1 MMKRVIGID
10 LGGTKIN
17 TVVTDENGNEIFWRT
32 SQTPQYGV
40 VEALIEAFELALPF
54 CKDCTT
60 ALGIGSP
67 GYVNSRDGRILYSSG
82 VIQDWI
88 DIPLKEILE
97 EHFALPVIVENDAN
111 VAAIGEGWLGAA
123 CNLSDYFVLTLGTG
137 VGGAFVS
144 QELGLLHGSSWRGG
158 EVGHAILYPQGRLC
172 QCGQKGCVEQ
182 YLSGT
187 ALAQRYSALGGSARQ
202 AVEVFEAV
210 ARGEKR
216 ACRVRDEFTRDLAIL
231 LVNLQQILDPTC
243 FIIGGGLV
251 HAHQLWWHNLV
262 EALTQLGNNGT
273 EISIKPALLGNK
285 AGAYGA
291 ARLALQ
297 LLEEK
302 NESDY

>member
-1 MMKRVIGID
+1 MMKKVIGID

-32 SQTPQYGV
+32 SQTPQTGV
-40 VEALIEAFELALPF
+40 VEALIEAIKLARSF
-54 CKDCTT
+54 CKDCST

-97 EHFALPVIVENDAN
+97 EHFALPVNVENDAN

-123 CNLSDYFVLTLGTG
+123 RNLSDYFVLTLGTG

-144 QELGLLHGSSWRGG
+144 QELGLLHGASWRGG

-172 QCGQKGCVEQ
+172 KCGQKGCVEQ

-187 ALAQRYSALGGSARQ
+187 ALAQRYSALGGSATQ
-202 AVEVFEAV
+202 AIEVFKAV

-216 ACRVRDEFTRDLAIL
+216 AWRVRDEFTRDLAIL

-251 HAHQLWWHNLV
+251 HAHQLWWHNLL